1 MKLAFLTGALSAAF
15 AAAALTALAIWVVTV
30 VIDSSA
36 PWSIAPLLVVV
47 VAIIFG
53 VATYLAER
61 VAHRRTMARMRAT
74 GEPWAFRD
82 R

>member
-1 MKLAFLTGALSAAF
+1 MRLAFLTGALSAAV
-15 AAAALTALAIWVVTV
+15 AAAAITALVIWVVTV
-30 VIDSSA
+30 VVDSSD
-36 PWSIAPLLVVV
+36 PWSFAPLVVGV
-47 VAIIFG
+47 IGAAFG

-61 VAHRRTMARMRAT
+61 TAHRRMMARMRAT